1 LEDVGMSEEN
11 KVDRFEHDK
20 TLMFMNHVNR
30 RMFILVLAVC
40 ITFSLIIVFYTV
52 REKNWLNA
60 MERMQER
67 YLTVEVQ
74 NGTQEVGDS

>member
-1 LEDVGMSEEN
+1 MSESN

-20 TLMFMNHVNR
+20 TLMFLNHVNR

-52 REKNWLNA
+52 REKNWLNT

-67 YLTVEVQ
+67 YLAVEVA
-74 NGTQEVGDS
+74 NGTGTQQENGDS

>member
-1 LEDVGMSEEN
+1 MSEEN

-40 ITFSLIIVFYTV
+40 LTFSLIIVFYTV
-52 REKNWLNA
+52 REKNWLNT
-60 MERMQER
+60 MEKMQER
-67 YLTVEVQ
+67 YLASEVT
-74 NGTQEVGDS
+74 NGTQENRDP

>member
-1 LEDVGMSEEN
+1 MSEEN

-40 ITFSLIIVFYTV
+40 ITFSMIIVFYTV
-52 REKNWLNA
+52 REKNWLNT

-67 YLTVEVQ
+67 YLAVEVM
-74 NGTQEVGDS
+74 NGTQENGDT

>member
-1 LEDVGMSEEN
+1 MSEEN

-20 TLMFMNHVNR
+20 TLLFMNHVNR

-52 REKNWLNA
+52 REKNWLNT
-60 MERMQER
+60 MEKMQER
-67 YLTVEVQ
+67 YLASEVT
-74 NGTQEVGDS
+74 NGTQENRDP

>member
-1 LEDVGMSEEN
+1 MSEE

-52 REKNWLNA
+52 REKNWLDTI
-60 MERMQER
+60 ERMQQR
-67 YLTVEVQ
+67 YIASEVTD
-74 NGTQEVGDS
+74 GTQENGNP

>member
-1 LEDVGMSEEN
+1 MSSEN
-11 KVDRFEHDK
+11 EKVDRFEHDK

-52 REKNWLNA
+52 REKNWLNT

-67 YLTVEVQ
+67 YLAVEVQ
-74 NGTQEVGDS
+74 NGTQENGDTGSSK